1 MSKDLYGI
9 PYMGSKTKMARTIHR
24 ILPSGERFVDLF
36 GGGFAMSHSALLL
49 PKKYKSVLYNDYNTL
64 LVNLI
69 NDALHGKYSYKNFK
83 PKFITRQDFDRLK
96 DSDGYVKYIW
106 SFGNSGK
113 NYLFAEDVEP
123 LKHMAHDLIVF
134 GKKSNELEK
143 ICPGI
148 NEAVKSRDIHSRR
161 MDFCA
166 FVRRRKNRCDQEQL
180 QQLERLQRLQQLE
193 QLNRL
198 EQLER
203 LQRLQQL
210 QQLQQL
216 ERLQRLQQLEQ
227 LNRLEQL
234 ELSNMSYLD
243 YEYRE
248 GDIVYCDPPYEGTA
262 DYGSSF
268 DFQEFYDWAISRPY
282 QIWFSS
288 YKISDTRF
296 KLVYAKR
303 IRGTLAGSDGA
314 VYNFERIYTNKE

>member
-69 NDALHGKYSYKNFK
+69 KDALHGKFSYKNFK
-83 PKFITRQDFDRLK
+83 PEFITRQDFDRLK

-198 EQLER
+198 
-203 LQRLQQL
+203 
-210 QQLQQL
+210 
-216 ERLQRLQQLEQ
+216 QQLEQ

-268 DFQEFYDWAISRPY
+268 DFKEFYDWAISRPY

>member
-83 PKFITRQDFDRLK
+83 PEFITRQDFDRLK

-161 MDFCA
+161 MDFGA

-198 EQLER
+198 EQLE
-203 LQRLQQL
+203 
-210 QQLQQL
+210 
-216 ERLQRLQQLEQ
+216 
-227 LNRLEQL
+227 
-234 ELSNMSYLD
+234 LSNMSYLD
-243 YEYRE
+243 YEYQE

-268 DFQEFYDWAISRPY
+268 DFQEFYNWAISRPY

>member
-9 PYMGSKTKMARTIHR
+9 PYMGSKTKMARTIHK

-49 PKKYKSVLYNDYNTL
+49 PDKYNKVLYNDYNTL
-64 LVNLI
+64 LVKLI
-69 NDALHGKYSYKNFK
+69 DRALHGEYSYKTFK
-83 PKFITRQDFDRLK
+83 PEFITREKFEELK
-96 DSDGYVKYIW
+96 DVDGYVKYIW

-113 NYLFAEDVEP
+113 NYLFAKDAET

-134 GKKSNELEK
+134 GHKSNELEK

-148 NEAVKSRDIHSRR
+148 NDAIKSKDIHSRR

-166 FVRRRKNRCDQEQL
+166 FVKMRKNRFDQEQL

-198 EQLER
+198 
-203 LQRLQQL
+203 
-210 QQLQQL
+210 
-216 ERLQRLQQLEQ
+216 QQLEQ

-234 ELSNMSYLD
+234 ELANMSYLD
-243 YEYRE
+243 YEYKE

-262 DYGSSF
+262 DYGESF
-268 DFQEFYDWAISRPY
+268 NFKEFYDWAYSRPY
-282 QIWFSS
+282 QVWFSS
-288 YKISDTRF
+288 YRISDKRF

-303 IRGTLAGSDGA
+303 IRGTLAGSDKA
-314 VYNFERIYTNKE
+314 AENYEMIYTNKS

>member
-180 QQLERLQRLQQLE
+180 QQLERLQRLQQL
-193 QLNRL
+193 
-198 EQLER
+198 
-203 LQRLQQL
+203 
-210 QQLQQL
+210 QQL

>member
-83 PKFITRQDFDRLK
+83 PEFITRQDFDRLK
-96 DSDGYVKYIW
+96 DSDGYIKYIW

-166 FVRRRKNRCDQEQL
+166 FVRRRKNRFDQE
-180 QQLERLQRLQQLE
+180 
-193 QLNRL
+193 
-198 EQLER
+198 
-203 LQRLQQL
+203 
-210 QQLQQL
+210 QLQQL

-268 DFQEFYDWAISRPY
+268 DFQEFYNWAISRPY
-282 QIWFSS
+282 KIWFSS

>member
-83 PKFITRQDFDRLK
+83 PEFITRQDFDRLK

-198 EQLER
+198 ER
-203 LQRLQQL
+203 
-210 QQLQQL
+210 
-216 ERLQRLQQLEQ
+216 
-227 LNRLEQL
+227 L

-268 DFQEFYDWAISRPY
+268 DFQEFYNWAISRPY

>member
-9 PYMGSKTKMARTIHR
+9 PYMGSKTKMARTIHK

-49 PKKYKSVLYNDYNTL
+49 PDKYNKVLYNDYNTL
-64 LVNLI
+64 LVKLI
-69 NDALHGKYSYKNFK
+69 DRALHGEYSYKIFK
-83 PKFITRQDFDRLK
+83 PEFITREKFEELK
-96 DSDGYVKYIW
+96 DVDGYVKYIW

-113 NYLFAEDVEP
+113 NYLFAKDAEA

-134 GKKSNELEK
+134 GHKSNELEK

-148 NEAVKSRDIHSRR
+148 NDAIKSKDIHSRR

-166 FVRRRKNRCDQEQL
+166 FVKMRKNRFDQEQ
-180 QQLERLQRLQQLE
+180 LQQLE

-210 QQLQQL
+210 EQLN
-216 ERLQRLQQLEQ
+216 RLQQLE
-227 LNRLEQL
+227 LA
-234 ELSNMSYLD
+234 NMNYLD
-243 YEYRE
+243 YEYKD

-262 DYGSSF
+262 NYGESF
-268 DFQEFYDWAISRPY
+268 NFKEFYDWAYSRPY
-282 QIWFSS
+282 QVWFSS
-288 YKISDTRF
+288 YRISDKRF

-303 IRGTLAGSDGA
+303 IRGTLAGSDKA
-314 VYNFERIYTNKE
+314 VENYEMIYTNKS